1 MSQYGIT
8 WRMMPAL
15 ALHWD
20 ASITCVQ
27 PPPSASSQQTFCEG
41 MQQPAMLA
49 MFTSHKSIHRAR
61 HCVMTPSNCQ
71 TWTLDKPLCFTFPAM
86 ASSSRPEKLAK
97 LQHFK
102 ASLPFHSQS
111 SLHAMI
117 EEAKEMGLPDFS
129 TPKHQREARRQTIA
143 ECHGGDL
150 GPLIQET
157 VLQNKDGEPVPFV
170 FTSLLTYLMAL
181 FARGGSWA
189 QLFSSVHAKC
199 PSSPQQPW
207 KLIVYLDELV
217 PGNVLGRAERKSWAW
232 YCSFLELGNH
242 LSSIH
247 SWLTIA
253 LARSTKVSKLE
264 AGVSQITAS
273 LLKSIFCNPLS
284 FPQTGI
290 ILKDPKTDT
299 TIRFHFDFGMVL
311 ADGAA
316 QKQVWGSKG
325 DSGLKFC
332 FFCKN
337 VRASGTTEANMHSNI
352 TKYSQLDLA
361 SDQDVLQSYATLH
374 SRKETCSKA
383 DFELWQQA
391 TGWSHSDKALLLD
404 QDLVSMNLLKPCSQ
418 FAHDPMHG
426 VLQGTAP
433 ICLYHFLCS
442 MEEDLDIWQFLENFF
457 PLWQFPKNS
466 KTPHLGTFFQKK
478 KVASHKNSQKIS
490 CQASEC
496 LALFPVVRHFV
507 HSVANPQKHQPKA
520 CAALLAMANLIDQIQ
535 DGNLANLIS
544 RDTLV
549 QAAENAITTFQ
560 QAWPDIPL
568 IKKWHWQFHMGDT
581 HQRFGRLV
589 SCFAN
594 ERKHKPIGALAQAL
608 QNTKN
613 FETNLLE
620 QVLSQEI
627 CKLDQQDVFKD
638 GVYLVSSKPASKAT
652 LQTLAKLLG
661 EPIAKA
667 QSSLCASV
675 THTQCCKGDVV
686 LYQTNGTIGVAEIQM
701 HLHIHDVLTTL
712 VKVWH
717 IQEWKPSQQF
727 ARCHIDQSLGFV
739 PTKDILVPIIHH
751 QSQGNA
757 KVLLPYQIYSKYTL
771 PWKKRLHLGNA
782 WVANVCFC
790 AIQHCGLVALHIIMS
805 LVALHFFVAR
815 MAWHHSWQRFSF
827 LWWNFPKFHKFFF
840 EKMFVAFEKR
850 LVSKPKKVMLGKQKK

>member
-41 MQQPAMLA
+41 TRQSAMLA
-49 MFTSHKSIHRAR
+49 MFTSHKSIHKAR

-71 TWTLDKPLCFTFPAM
+71 TWTLDKRVCFTFPAM

-102 ASLPFHSQS
+102 ANLPFHSQS

-157 VLQNKDGEPVPFV
+157 VLQNNDGEPVPFV

-264 AGVSQITAS
+264 AAVSQITAS

-290 ILKDPKTDT
+290 ILKDPKTNT
-299 TIRFHFDFGMVL
+299 TIRFHFDFGMIL

-325 DSGLKFC
+325 DGGSKFC
-332 FFCKN
+332 FLCKN

-352 TKYSQLDLA
+352 TKYNQLDLA

-374 SRKETCSKA
+374 SRKKHAPRQILNCGNRPQAGHTVTKLFFWTRNWFPWIYWNHAANLPMTQCMGSSKA
-383 DFELWQQA
+383 Q
-391 TGWSHSDKALLLD
+391 H
-404 QDLVSMNLLKPCSQ
+404 P
-418 FAHDPMHG
+418 FAC
-426 VLQGTAP
+426 T
-433 ICLYHFLCS
+433 I
-442 MEEDLDIWQFLENFF
+442 FF
-457 PLWQFPKNS
+457 
-466 KTPHLGTFFQKK
+466 
-478 KVASHKNSQKIS
+478 V
-490 CQASEC
+490 
-496 LALFPVVRHFV
+496 
-507 HSVANPQKHQPKA
+507 
-520 CAALLAMANLIDQIQ
+520 
-535 DGNLANLIS
+535 
-544 RDTLV
+544 
-549 QAAENAITTFQ
+549 
-560 QAWPDIPL
+560 
-568 IKKWHWQFHMGDT
+568 
-581 HQRFGRLV
+581 
-589 SCFAN
+589 
-594 ERKHKPIGALAQAL
+594 
-608 QNTKN
+608 
-613 FETNLLE
+613 
-620 QVLSQEI
+620 
-627 CKLDQQDVFKD
+627 
-638 GVYLVSSKPASKAT
+638 
-652 LQTLAKLLG
+652 
-661 EPIAKA
+661 
-667 QSSLCASV
+667 
-675 THTQCCKGDVV
+675 
-686 LYQTNGTIGVAEIQM
+686 
-701 HLHIHDVLTTL
+701 
-712 VKVWH
+712 
-717 IQEWKPSQQF
+717 
-727 ARCHIDQSLGFV
+727 
-739 PTKDILVPIIHH
+739 
-751 QSQGNA
+751 
-757 KVLLPYQIYSKYTL
+757 
-771 PWKKRLHLGNA
+771 PWKKTSTSGNF
-782 WVANVCFC
+782 W
-790 AIQHCGLVALHIIMS
+790 
-805 LVALHFFVAR
+805 
-815 MAWHHSWQRFSF
+815 
-827 LWWNFPKFHKFFF
+827 
-840 EKMFVAFEKR
+840 KMFSLCGIFQKIPRHHTLEPFSKRKNWLTTKTTRKSVA
-850 LVSKPKKVMLGKQKK
+850 KPVNV